1 MSGPNWYRELFI
13 TFMEDQKAQ
22 GNFEKMG
29 KMNIYFYNIIK
40 SGKYQL
46 MKPQGNEGEMSL
58 VEGKDNKNKE
68 NFI

>member
-29 KMNIYFYNIIK
+29 KMNIDYYNNIL

-46 MKPQGNEGEMSL
+46 MKPQGNEGGMSL
-58 VEGKDNKNKE
+58 LDEKDKDKE